1 MNTHESREAVL
12 AEAPVLRAIITMAV
26 PVILGMLVQVLYN
39 MADTFFI
46 GKLNDVHQ
54 LAASGISFPFFMI
67 MMSFGTVIGVGTSS
81 LVSRYLGMQ
90 KRREA
95 GEIVSLSIAL
105 NIIVAL
111 VLTPVL
117 LLFLEPIL
125 HILGA
130 QGVTLTHTRNYLFP
144 LICSSVII
152 ISNFSLGNII
162 RAEGAAFHAM
172 TGMILGTVTNII
184 LDPVMIFILDMEI
197 AGAAWATVTGNLVS
211 AVYYLSCYSGK
222 SLLHLSCTRSIF
234 RIRYVTG
241 IFSIGIPSGLN
252 HVFISIAIIVTNNL
266 AAAYGAAVLAAM
278 GIAHRVNSL
287 AILFLVGLAIGCQPL
302 VGYNYGAKNRQR
314 LLAILKTSMG
324 LSILSGLFLSLIFFI
339 FSKYAIAVFTADTA
353 VIRHGTLMLRAMAL
367 AAPFVGI
374 VMICMNTLQALG
386 KAIPSLILSSS
397 RQGVFYIPVLFL
409 FNRIFGLTGLIFSQP
424 VVEIL
429 MSVVA
434 TVLMYRVVW
443 HDTVDAKIPGPATS

>member
-1 MNTHESREAVL
+1 MKTHESREAVL
-12 AEAPVLRAIITMAV
+12 AETPVLRAIVTMAV
-26 PVILGMLVQVLYN
+26 PVILGMLVQVFYN

-81 LVSRYLGMQ
+81 LVSRFLGMR
-90 KRREA
+90 KRQEA
-95 GEIVSLSIAL
+95 GDIVSLSIVL
-105 NIIVAL
+105 NVVVAL
-111 VLTPVL
+111 LLTPVM
-117 LLFLEPIL
+117 LFYLEPIL
-125 HILGA
+125 HLLGA
-130 QGVTLTHTRNYLFP
+130 RGVTVDHTRNYLFP

-184 LDPVMIFILDMEI
+184 LDPIMIFTLDMEI
-197 AGAAWATVTGNLVS
+197 AGAAWATVIGNLVS
-211 AVYYLSCYSGK
+211 VIYYLSCYAGK
-222 SLLHLSCTRSIF
+222 SMLHIRFTRSIF
-234 RIRYVTG
+234 RLQHLSG

-266 AAAYGAAVLAAM
+266 ASAYGAAVLAAM

-302 VGYNYGAKNRQR
+302 VGYNYGAKNRTR
-314 LLAILKTSMG
+314 LFSILKTSMRLSIISG
-324 LSILSGLFLSLIFFI
+324 LSLSVLFGV
-339 FSKYAIAVFTADTA
+339 FSRYAIAIFSADA
-353 VIRHGTLMLRAMAL
+353 GVIQHGTLMLRAMAV
-367 AAPFVGI
+367 AAPFVGV
-374 VMICMNTLQALG
+374 VMICMNSLQALG
-386 KAIPSLILSSS
+386 KAVPSLILSSS
-397 RQGVFYIPVLFL
+397 RQGVFYLPVLFI
-409 FNRIFGLTGLIFSQP
+409 FNRLFSLPGLIFSQP
-424 VVEIL
+424 VVEII

-434 TVLMYRVVW
+434 SIMVFHVLKK
-443 HDTVDAKIPGPATS
+443 DTHITQRNSLP